1 MTSSNIPDS
10 FSMDELSNMLE
21 NAPQEDELHA
31 SQEEDDKFT
40 EEFMEKAANEGLDLM
55 TDSCKDPAVHKLAVL
70 KVCHNMIVWHTHVG
84 EAAFAVETLAAA
96 HAWLRDAGKW
106 QSMMDI
112 VSNISLG
119 DNDHWCDHD

>member
-1 MTSSNIPDS
+1 
-10 FSMDELSNMLE
+10 MDELSNMLE

-31 SQEEDDKFT
+31 SEEEDKFT
-40 EEFMEKAANEGLDLM
+40 EEFMEKAANEGLELM
-55 TDSCKDPAVHKLAVL
+55 TDRCKDPAVHKLAVL
-70 KVCHNMIVWHTHVG
+70 KICHNMIVWHTHVG
-84 EAAFAVETLAAA
+84 EAAFERGDEKCGA
-96 HAWLRDAGKW
+96 AWLRDAGKW